1 MRCGRSVADPPDDPV
16 VVEAPG
22 EVAERMVELLDRAE
36 SLQREQLLLQ
46 GADEALDAPVAFG
59 LTDEGRARLDAEGPE
74 LVLKGMRDELA
85 AVVMAQRHAC
95 GDADLVVA
103 PGGPDRLAQA
113 LDGLES
119 RAPQRG
125 TDAQAL
131 AGAVVDEDEDGGV
144 ALVGEA
150 ASGVDGPHPVGP
162 VGDDGAVVDLGSAD
176 GDGALVGEQPV
187 LAHDAQHPR
196 HRGAGASLLPQPCPD
211 LAVALAD
218 EGACGQED
226 AMDLCEQRLVVE
238 GGAWATLAGHPCWRA
253 FSGLA
258 PLDGGAGELPR
269 PADALDALGLL
280 RGG

>member
-1 MRCGRSVADPPDDPV
+1 ML
-16 VVEAPG
+16 VEAVPEFAQCG
-22 EVAERMVELLDRAE
+22 VELCNGAE
-36 SLQREQLLLQ
+36 APQPEQLLLQ
-46 GADEALDAPVAFG
+46 GADEALDAPVALG
-59 LTDEGRARLDAEGPE
+59 LAHEGGARRDAEGPE
-74 LVLKGMRDELA
+74 LVLEGVGDELA

-95 GDADLVVA
+95 GDADLVLA

-131 AGAVVDEDEDGGV
+131 AGAVVDEDKDGGV

-150 ASGVDGPHPVGP
+150 AGGVDGPHPVGP

-187 LAHDAQHPR
+187 LAHEAQHPP
-196 HRGAGASLLPQPCPD
+196 HRGADASLLPQLCPD
-211 LAVALAD
+211 LALALAD
-218 EGACGQED
+218 EGACGQD
-226 AMDLCEQRLVVE
+226 AVDLGEQCVVVE
-238 GGAWATLAGHPCWRA
+238 GGARATLAGHRRRRT
-253 FSGLA
+253 FGGLA
-258 PLDGGAGELPR
+258 PLDSGAGELPR
-269 PADALDALGLL
+269 PADALDAVGPL